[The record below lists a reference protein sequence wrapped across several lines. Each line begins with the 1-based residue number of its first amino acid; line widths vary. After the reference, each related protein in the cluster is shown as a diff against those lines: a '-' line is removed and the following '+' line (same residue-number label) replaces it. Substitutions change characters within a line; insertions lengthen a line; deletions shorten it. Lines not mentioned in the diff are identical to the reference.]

1 MHASRL
7 LSSSTIVALCA
18 LLVTSG
24 CLSATTNALDDADA
38 LASTLTDPIC
48 HGTLVGLDLRTATI
62 SDLQAG
68 LEAGT
73 FTSVDLVNA
82 YIQRI
87 ETLDNHGDI
96 ATQLNGVR
104 MINPHALEYAAAMDT
119 ERAAGKVRG
128 PMHGIPLMMKDNIN
142 TFDMP
147 TTGGSIALESNMAP
161 KDAGL
166 VVNLREN
173 GAVILGKLELLE
185 WANWGAPSNGS
196 SIGGPQHN
204 GYNGGSAS
212 ASSSGPGVAGSMAYG
227 AVALGSETSGSILG
241 PTQTNGIAGLKTSH
255 GLVSGAGVIP
265 IGHYFDV
272 VGPMGR
278 SVYDL
283 AVTLSAMA
291 GSDPDDRL
299 SVDADSHLPPNG
311 DYTEFLRTD
320 ALKGVRLGY
329 DPAQTGELFTQAKEV
344 LTAQGAILVP
354 METGSQY
361 GSVGLV
367 TEIPVLP
374 NEFHFELNEYLQK
387 EADPSLP
394 FKTWHQLM
402 LYNNQNNPDAHG
414 PAGASGFALAS
425 AATPGNGELVDLHA
439 PLAIAASRNV
449 ADRIFSENQIAAVVA
464 QGSPNTGLG
473 AAAGYPTVMIPL
485 GYNGKSAVGI
495 SFFGKQFTDG
505 NLLGYAYAYEQ
516 ATGNKNRIPPE
527 LFNPTLLEG
536 LCEEIAPAVVP
547 PGFQNE
553 YDPLVAEQTRIE
565 GLEGLR
571 HLI

>member
-1 MHASRL
+1 
-7 LSSSTIVALCA
+7 
-18 LLVTSG
+18 
-24 CLSATTNALDDADA
+24 
-38 LASTLTDPIC
+38 C
-48 HGTLVGLDLRTATI
+48 HGNLAGVDLRTATI
-62 SDLQAG
+62 ADIQAALQAG
-68 LEAGT
+68 E

-82 YIQRI
+82 YIERI
-87 ETLDNHGDI
+87 QKLDNHGDL

-104 MINPHALEYAAAMDT
+104 AINPHALEYAAAMDA

-166 VVNLREN
+166 VTRLRDN

-227 AVALGSETSGSILG
+227 SVALGSETSGSILG

-291 GSDPDDRL
+291 GTDPDDPL
-299 SVDADSHLPPNG
+299 SVHADSQLPPNS
-311 DYTEFLRTD
+311 DYTQFLRTD
-320 ALKGVRLGY
+320 ALEGVRLGY
-329 DPAQTGELFTQAKEV
+329 DPTQTGELFTQAKEV
-344 LTAQGAILVP
+344 LQAQGAILVP
-354 METGSQY
+354 MESGTQY
-361 GSVGLV
+361 GAVGLA

-374 NEFHFELNEYLQK
+374 NEFHFEINEYLQK

-425 AATPGNGELVDLHA
+425 AATPGNGELVHLHA
-439 PLAIAASRNV
+439 PAAIAVSRNV

-485 GYNGKSAVGI
+485 GYNGDNAVGI
-495 SFFGKQFTDG
+495 SWFGKQFTDG

-527 LFNPTLLEG
+527 LFNAKLLEG
-536 LCEEIAPAVVP
+536 LCEDVDVTMASKPMSRT
-547 PGFQNE
+547 E
-553 YDPLVAEQTRIE
+553 YDPVVAEQTHIE